1 MTMPSLRVLDM
12 FSGCG
17 GLSVG
22 LRMSGFH
29 IVAGLDA
36 DADAI
41 ETFKHTHPGSIGLQV
56 DARSFV
62 DDIDAFLPTDES
74 IDLLVGGPPCQGF
87 CVINP
92 TRSQED
98 PRNACIQIFLDAV
111 LSLKPNAVLM
121 ENVPGL
127 LSLAKGFAY
136 KKICDVLGAAGYS
149 VSAMV
154 LQAAHYGVPQSRWRL
169 FIVGLKGERFAFPEP
184 THRAMI
190 RPNIAG
196 GRRMTMQLPAADDLF
211 TTLAPAVTVSDAISD
226 LPPIRNG
233 GGKLV
238 TKYRRDAQT
247 EFQRNLRATSDRLS
261 NHQTLRLG
269 AAYMD
274 RIRAIPKPGMC
285 WKDLPEDLIP
295 ANIKRSQEKWKCDTA
310 TRFGRLR
317 NDGLFTTIL
326 TRPEPYWGSFIHPS
340 QHRVISVR
348 EAARAQSFPDDMV
361 FHGDLPS
368 QYRQVGNAIPPLL
381 AKALGQSILRH
392 LA

>member
-1 MTMPSLRVLDM
+1 MPAPRVLDM

-22 LRMSGFH
+22 LSEAGFR
-29 IVAGLDA
+29 VVGGLDA
-36 DADAI
+36 DSDAI
-41 ETFKHTHPGSIGLQV
+41 ATFKKSHPQSLGFQV
-56 DARSFV
+56 DARRFV
-62 DDIDAFLPTDES
+62 DDIESFTKSTDG
-74 IDLLVGGPPCQGF
+74 IDVLVGGPPCQGF

-92 TRSQED
+92 KRSQDD
-98 PRNACIQIFLDAV
+98 PRNACIQVFLDAA
-111 LSLKPNAVLM
+111 LALKPKAVVM

-127 LSLAKGFAY
+127 LTLAKGFAY
-136 KKICDVLGAAGYS
+136 EKVCEVLGAAGFTT
-149 VSAMV
+149 SAMV

-169 FIVGLKGERFAFPEP
+169 FIVGLKGRQFSFPDP
-184 THRAMI
+184 THRAII

-196 GRRMTMQLPAADDLF
+196 GRRMTMHIPPADDLF
-211 TTLAPAVTVSDAISD
+211 TALCPAVTVADAISD

-233 GGKLV
+233 GGKPV
-238 TKYRRDAQT
+238 SSYRKDAFT
-247 EFQRNLRATSDRLS
+247 DFQANVRASCEVLS

-269 AAYMD
+269 DAYMD
-274 RIRAIPKPGMC
+274 RIKAIPNEGMC

-295 ANIKRSQEKWKCDTA
+295 ANIRRSREKWKCDTP

-348 EAARAQSFPDDMV
+348 EAARAQSFPDHVV
-361 FHGDLPS
+361 FQGDLPS

-381 AKALGQSILRH
+381 AKVLGQALLRQ